1 MSSTTEGK
9 KLNEKI
15 KGNTR
20 AAGSSIS
27 RKPVQTFQNKK
38 QKETRQIANDTFVT
52 FI

>member
-27 RKPVQTFQNKK
+27 RKPVQTFKIKNKK
-38 QKETRQIANDTFVT
+38 KQGK
-52 FI
+52 